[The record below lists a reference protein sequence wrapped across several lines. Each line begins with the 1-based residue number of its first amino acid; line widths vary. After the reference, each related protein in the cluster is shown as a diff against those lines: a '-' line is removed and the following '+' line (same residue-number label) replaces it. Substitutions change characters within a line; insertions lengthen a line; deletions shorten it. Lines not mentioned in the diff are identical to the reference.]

1 MYSGVHRDRGERQ
14 WIREKLSVDEDAHVV
29 ETLAIRAACTESNR
43 REQRLDLLR
52 PSVTVR
58 RERWRARL
66 ATHPQSNASLG
77 GLAFELELLAPLVRC
92 TAAQLRLF
100 VRWVGGEGYLRI
112 CGRDERDERDDRDGR
127 DAQTTSHPAI
137 LTQPCGARCRNERVL
152 ASGRRLFAVV
162 LSGLLAACAL
172 EELSREFGRD
182 RDGGEPSDDAG
193 MTGEGAAPAGPFCS
207 SRQPAPFFCDD
218 FDQSPPLGL
227 WTRTEASGGT
237 LRVDT
242 SDAVSRPG
250 SLLVTIPATTNPPPV
265 AFLSKETSGPVT
277 EVTFSFDLKTDDLSG
292 EPERSPSCVIEA
304 DGHAARLMLA
314 SPTVFNEIAFD
325 GSGKVV
331 SSADAPPSPGIP
343 AGEWTHVELHI
354 VLSPSPRAT
363 VKIGSVVAA
372 DVALSSGWH
381 RARVI
386 ARLGIYYAE
395 TPTNGWTARFDNAVL
410 DTRDAR

>member
-1 MYSGVHRDRGERQ
+1 MV
-14 WIREKLSVDEDAHVV
+14 
-29 ETLAIRAACTESNR
+29 
-43 REQRLDLLR
+43 
-52 PSVTVR
+52 
-58 RERWRARL
+58 
-66 ATHPQSNASLG
+66 
-77 GLAFELELLAPLVRC
+77 
-92 TAAQLRLF
+92 
-100 VRWVGGEGYLRI
+100 
-112 CGRDERDERDDRDGR
+112 
-127 DAQTTSHPAI
+127 
-137 LTQPCGARCRNERVL
+137 
-152 ASGRRLFAVV
+152 ASGRRLFAVA

-172 EELSREFGRD
+172 EELSRDFGRD
-182 RDGGEPSDDAG
+182 GGGASDGGGPSDG
-193 MTGEGAAPAGPFCS
+193 GTTGDGAAPAGPFCS
-207 SRQPAPFFCDD
+207 TRQPAPFFCDD

-227 WTRTEASGGT
+227 WSRTEAGGGT

-250 SLLVTIPATTNPPPV
+250 SLLVTIPATTNSSPI

-277 EVTFSFDLKTDDLSG
+277 EATLSFDLKTDDLSG
-292 EPERSPSCVIEA
+292 EPARSPSCMIEA

-325 GSGKVV
+325 GSGTVV

-343 AGEWTHVELHI
+343 AGEWTRVELRV

-381 RARVI
+381 RAPVT

-395 TPTNGWTARFDNAVL
+395 TPTKGWTARFDNAVL
-410 DTRDAR
+410 ETRDAR